1 MADDSEINVLNDTGS
16 RIFELADGTHALS
29 EIAATIAAE
38 YDIPLADAEQDT
50 MTFLEQLV
58 NHNIMIFSSE
68 RET

>member
-16 RIFELADGTHALS
+16 RIFELADGTQALS

-38 YDIPLADAEQDT
+38 YDIPLADAERDT
-50 MTFLEQLV
+50 MEFLEQLV
-58 NHNIMIFSSE
+58 RRNIMIFSQE